1 MAIVQAIFEA
11 VFDAETRTPILPRD
25 ETTGEFMLF
34 SGNPIE
40 GWNHVFDVP
49 NDSPP
54 TATIRI
60 ACDETRMALL
70 KADSS
75 LLWLAD
81 ADSPVKDAS
90 AKASDVAQAVQW
102 LRANGYSGQEFG
114 QAIAA
119 IAQARNRRVLVARI
133 AALKGRTIED
143 VDRQHIGPKRAA
155 QAQRLPR
162 GRQE

>member
-11 VFDAETRTPILPRD
+11 VFGAETRTPILPRD

-34 SGNPIE
+34 SGNPVE
-40 GWNHVFDVP
+40 GWNHVFDILTEP
-49 NDSPP
+49 PP
-54 TATIRI
+54 TVTVRI
-60 ACDETRMALL
+60 ACDESRMTLL

-81 ADSPVKDAS
+81 AGSPVRDANM
-90 AKASDVAQAVQW
+90 KASDVAKAVQW
-102 LRANGYSGQEFG
+102 LRDNGYSGQKFG

-119 IAQARNRRVLVARI
+119 IAQVRNRRDLVAQV
-133 AALKGRTIED
+133 AALHGKAIAD